1 MACATHLLPMFI
13 LIQLCSLVVSTS
25 HAHDHGNTTTASY
38 CQPDQAAALLQLKQS
53 FIFDYSTT
61 TLPSWQP
68 GTDCCLWEGVGC
80 GGGGSVRV
88 LDLGGRGLYSYGCH
102 AELFNL
108 TSLHYLDLSMNDFG
122 GSRIPAAGFEKLSK
136 LTHLNLSYSGF
147 YGQIPIAIGKLTSL
161 LSLDLSSLQNII
173 FGTPY
178 VRLSGY
184 NNLLL
189 QEPSLDTLLE
199 NLTNLRELYLTGVDM
214 SGSGEHWCSG
224 LGKAVP
230 SLQVLSMPYCNL
242 YGPIHSSMASLR
254 SLTVINLERNHIS
267 GVVPEFFSHF
277 LNLSVLLLSDNSFNG
292 LFPLTIF
299 QLSNIRELDVSIN
312 SELSGFLPEFPNGT
326 SLEILN
332 LQLTNFSSIKLSYF
346 SNHLYLKELGLD
358 ARSISVEA
366 NGLLFSK
373 LNSLQNLQIS
383 FAQFSR
389 ELGPLFAWIGNLKK
403 LTILQLSYCY
413 SSKIMPPLIGNLT
426 NLTSLEITKCGFIGK
441 IPLSIGNLNKLTSL
455 KISDCAFSGTIPSSV
470 GNLKKLRSLV
480 ITDTG
485 LSGRIPADIGH
496 LSRLKV
502 LILAGCKFSGR
513 IPSTI
518 VNLTQLI
525 VVNLSQNFL
534 RGGIPTSL
542 FTSPTMLMLDLS
554 SNQLSGQIQEIDTL
568 DSQLTLV
575 FLSQNKFS
583 GKIPASF
590 FILTNLVGLDL
601 SSNNIT
607 GLVQFS
613 SLWRLPKLAYLGLS
627 NNRLSVLDGEDNK
640 SAVPLLPKL
649 SILVLASCNMT
660 KIPYLLRHINHLQ
673 VLDLSSNKIQGTVP
687 HWIWEKW
694 DDSLTQLN
702 LSNNIFTHM
711 QLASYVLPYNHLRS
725 LDLSSNRLQG
735 QIPMPNLL
743 TAVYTNTQF
752 LDYSNNRFSS
762 IMSNFTA
769 YLRQT
774 AYLKLSKNNISG
786 QILHSICDVSNL
798 EVLDLSYN
806 NFSGFMPSCMIEGTS
821 LVVLNIRENYFEG
834 NLPDNFSDHCN
845 LQTIDLHGNKFEGTL
860 PRSLSNC
867 SDLEVLDIGNNQIV
881 DTFPSWV
888 SRLSNL
894 RVLVFRSNH
903 FYGSLAYPPSNNK
916 FGECFSKLQIIDIAS
931 NNFSGNLDPRWFE
944 NLPSMMDKSNDKGQ
958 LLGHLMT
965 HNNVYYHDTVAITY
979 KGQYVTFGKILTAL
993 TAIDFSNNALDGDIP
1008 ESTGRLFSLHI
1019 LSMSHNAFTGR
1030 IPPLIGGMSQ
1040 LESLDL
1046 SWNELSG
1053 EIPQELTN
1061 LTFLGTLNLCG
1072 NKLDGRI
1079 PQSRQFATF
1088 ENTSYEGN
1096 TGLCGPPLTKPCGDS
1111 SNPNE
1116 VQVNTSGDHV
1126 DIILFLFVGVGFG
1139 VGFTAGILM
1148 KWGKIGKWLQIA

>member
-312 SELSGFLPEFPNGT
+312 SELS
-326 SLEILN
+326 
-332 LQLTNFSSIKLSYF
+332 
-346 SNHLYLKELGLD
+346 
-358 ARSISVEA
+358 
-366 NGLLFSK
+366 
-373 LNSLQNLQIS
+373 
-383 FAQFSR
+383 
-389 ELGPLFAWIGNLKK
+389 
-403 LTILQLSYCY
+403 
-413 SSKIMPPLIGNLT
+413 
-426 NLTSLEITKCGFIGK
+426 
-441 IPLSIGNLNKLTSL
+441 
-455 KISDCAFSGTIPSSV
+455 V

-534 RGGIPTSL
+534 R
-542 FTSPTMLMLDLS
+542 
-554 SNQLSGQIQEIDTL
+554 
-568 DSQLTLV
+568 
-575 FLSQNKFS
+575 
-583 GKIPASF
+583 
-590 FILTNLVGLDL
+590 
-601 SSNNIT
+601 
-607 GLVQFS
+607 
-613 SLWRLPKLAYLGLS
+613 
-627 NNRLSVLDGEDNK
+627 
-640 SAVPLLPKL
+640 
-649 SILVLASCNMT
+649 
-660 KIPYLLRHINHLQ
+660 
-673 VLDLSSNKIQGTVP
+673 
-687 HWIWEKW
+687 
-694 DDSLTQLN
+694 
-702 LSNNIFTHM
+702 
-711 QLASYVLPYNHLRS
+711 
-725 LDLSSNRLQG
+725 
-735 QIPMPNLL
+735 
-743 TAVYTNTQF
+743 
-752 LDYSNNRFSS
+752 
-762 IMSNFTA
+762 
-769 YLRQT
+769 